1 MTGPIVVTGS
11 FHLSLFRNSLSL
23 LLSAAAFVLTFE
35 TSTAAPVEIRAHPIP
50 VFRSGADGNRL
61 GALEFV
67 GGVELSSPEPLF
79 GAWSSVRFHPDGER
93 FVGVLDTGHW
103 FTGRVVRDGEGRI
116 SGLADTDISP
126 MTDAAGQ
133 TNPGKANMDAESV
146 ALRSGEVLVGFEQR
160 HRIDVYP
167 AEPFTGS
174 RPSHFLPLPF
184 SIRELRGNGG
194 LETLA
199 VASAG
204 SPLAGSL
211 VAIAERSVDKEGHLF
226 AGIVDGPRKGMFKV
240 VRRDNFDVTDGA
252 FLPNGDLLLLERR
265 FSFATGVGMR
275 IRRIDGKT
283 IRAGAVVEGEILL
296 EATLRDE
303 IDNMEGLD
311 VVAGPDGSTRLIVVS
326 DDNHSILQRNLML
339 EFRLGE

>member
-1 MTGPIVVTGS
+1 M
-11 FHLSLFRNSLSL
+11 
-23 LLSAAAFVLTFE
+23 
-35 TSTAAPVEIRAHPIP
+35 
-50 VFRSGADGNRL
+50 FRSGADGNRL
-61 GALEFV
+61 GVLDFV
-67 GGVELSSPEPLF
+67 GGVELSSPEPLL
-79 GAWSSVRFHPDGER
+79 GAWSSVRFLPDGER
-93 FVGVLDTGHW
+93 FISVFDTGHW
-103 FTGRVVRDGEGRI
+103 FTGRIVRDGEGRI

-133 TNPGKANMDAESV
+133 TNPGKANMDAESL
-146 ALRSGEVLVGFEQR
+146 AMRRGELLVGFEQR

-167 AEPFTGS
+167 AETFAGS
-174 RPSHFLPLPF
+174 RPSHFLQLPF

-194 LETLA
+194 LETLV
-199 VASAG
+199 VAPAQ

-211 VAIAERSVDKEGHLF
+211 LAISERSVDKEGHIF
-226 AGIVDGPRKGMFKV
+226 AGIVDGPMKGTLKV

-252 FLPNGDLLLLERR
+252 FLPDGDLLLLERR

-283 IRAGAVVEGEILL
+283 IRPGAVIDGEILL
-296 EATLRDE
+296 EAGLRDE

-311 VVAGPDGSTRLIVVS
+311 IVAGPDGSTRLIVVS

-339 EFRLGE
+339 EFRLTE

>member
-1 MTGPIVVTGS
+1 MP
-11 FHLSLFRNSLSL
+11 FFRNSLSFPL
-23 LLSAAAFVLTFE
+23 TATAFVLACE
-35 TSTAAPVEIRAHPIP
+35 ISTAAPVEIAAHPIP

-61 GALEFV
+61 GALDFV

-79 GAWSSVRFHPDGER
+79 GAWSSVRFLPDGER
-93 FVGVLDTGHW
+93 FVGVFDTGHW
-103 FTGRVVRDGEGRI
+103 FTGRIVRDGEGRI
-116 SGLADTDISP
+116 SGLADTDISQ

-133 TNPGKANMDAESV
+133 MHPGKANMDAESL
-146 ALRSGEVLVGFEQR
+146 ALRPGEVIVGFEQR
-160 HRIDVYP
+160 HRVDVYP
-167 AEPFTGS
+167 ADTFAGS

-199 VASAG
+199 VAPAG

-211 VAIAERSVDKEGHLF
+211 VAVAERSVDEEGRLF
-226 AGIVDGPRKGMFKV
+226 AGIVDGPMKGMFKV
-240 VRRDNFDVTDGA
+240 VRRDDFDVTDGA
-252 FLPNGDLLLLERR
+252 FLPDGDLLLLERR

-275 IRRIDGKT
+275 IRRIDGNT
-283 IRAGAVVEGEILL
+283 IRAGAVVDGEILL
-296 EATLRDE
+296 DATLRDE

-311 VVAGPDGSTRLIVVS
+311 VLTGPDGSTRLIVVS

-339 EFRLGE
+339 EFQLAE

>member
-1 MTGPIVVTGS
+1 MTGS
-11 FHLSLFRNSLSL
+11 FHLSLFRSRLSI
-23 LLSAAAFVLTFE
+23 LLSAAAFVLSSE
-35 TSTAAPVEIRAHPIP
+35 ISTAAPVEIAAHPIP

-67 GGVELSSPEPLF
+67 GGMVLSSREPLF
-79 GAWSSVRFHPDGER
+79 GAWSSVRFLPDGER
-93 FVGVLDTGHW
+93 FVGVFDTGHW
-103 FTGRVVRDGEGRI
+103 FTGRLVRDGEGRI
-116 SGLADTDISP
+116 SGLADADISQ

-133 TNPGKANMDAESV
+133 MHPGKANMDAESL
-146 ALRSGEVLVGFEQR
+146 ALRSGEVIVGFEQR

-167 AEPFTGS
+167 ADTFTS
-174 RPSHFLPLPF
+174 DRPTHFLPLPF

-194 LETLA
+194 LETLV
-199 VASAG
+199 VAPAG

-226 AGIVDGPRKGMFKV
+226 AAIVDGPMKGVFKV
-240 VRRDNFDVTDGA
+240 VRRDDFDITDGA
-252 FLPNGDLLLLERR
+252 FLPDGNLLLLERR

-283 IRAGAVVEGEILL
+283 IRAGAVVDGEILL
-296 EATLRDE
+296 EASLRE
-303 IDNMEGLD
+303 AIDNMEGLD

-339 EFRLGE
+339 EFRLVE